1 MVDTRERRGLL
12 PSWLSVSSLSRAAVK
27 GGGGFGSGTILQSEG
42 GREAGDERTSI
53 SLLSWLVGSGASARR
68 KSSLLKKECQLERR
82 GEGAEDGEDGGK
94 RRRRRGGG
102 GKQTKRKAL
111 VRRGGEGER
120 GRRN

>member
-12 PSWLSVSSLSRAAVK
+12 PSWLSVSSLSRAAVER
-27 GGGGFGSGTILQSEG
+27 GGKLWQWHHFAKR

-111 VRRGGEGER
+111 ERRGGEGER